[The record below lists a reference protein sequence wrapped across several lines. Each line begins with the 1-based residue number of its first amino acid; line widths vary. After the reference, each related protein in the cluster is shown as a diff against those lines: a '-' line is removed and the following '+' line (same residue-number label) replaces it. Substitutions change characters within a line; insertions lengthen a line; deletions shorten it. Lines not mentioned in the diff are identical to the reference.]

1 MVNTAFAFAA
11 AARKSST
18 VFGSAAE
25 KLALETRRMSEIQ
38 RNGDFMKRF
47 DIRVEKLKPATD
59 LHRFSQ
65 MGEGIL
71 MNLAFICVDLWRD
84 PALMGR
90 TVPR

>member
-25 KLALETRRMSEIQ
+25 ELALETRRMSEIQ

-47 DIRVEKLKPATD
+47 DIRVEKLSRPQIYTD
-59 LHRFSQ
+59 FHRWEKEF
-65 MGEGIL
+65 
-71 MNLAFICVDLWRD
+71 
-84 PALMGR
+84 
-90 TVPR
+90 

>member
-1 MVNTAFAFAA
+1 
-11 AARKSST
+11 
-18 VFGSAAE
+18 
-25 KLALETRRMSEIQ
+25 
-38 RNGDFMKRF
+38 
-47 DIRVEKLKPATD
+47 VEKLKPATD